1 MPFRDDILRGVRLF
15 LIVFAAILVCVA
27 GYRYLRTP
35 LEAHGADAPPPQVE
49 AAPPDSA
56 SSGDS
61 AADPAAD
68 SATETHPAVVVPPPP
83 EIKAPAS
90 HVTHARTYDVP
101 APPPPAPVTRARR
114 APAPSGREFESAEPL
129 VLPAAAPV
137 VRAEEPAPT
146 SPKQQV
152 GYKSLLEVNAD
163 RLPADP
169 TASAPASD
177 PEQKPKNNRFIK
189 ALGKIF
195 HPGKQDQ

>member
-15 LIVFAAILVCVA
+15 LIVFAAILLCVA

-35 LEAHGADAPPPQVE
+35 LEAHGADAPPPQVQ
-49 AAPPDSA
+49 AAPPDSPA
-56 SSGDS
+56 D
-61 AADPAAD
+61 ADPAAD
-68 SATETHPAVVVPPPP
+68 PATETHPAVVPPPP
-83 EIKAPAS
+83 EIKTAPAS

-101 APPPPAPVTRARR
+101 PPPPPAPVTRARR
-114 APAPSGREFESAEPL
+114 APEPPGREFESAEPI

-137 VRAEEPAPT
+137 VNAEEPAHA
-146 SPKQQV
+146 SPKQEV

-169 TASAPASD
+169 TASAPAPD
-177 PEQKPKNNRFIK
+177 PEQKPKSNRFIK
-189 ALGKIF
+189 ALGKLF